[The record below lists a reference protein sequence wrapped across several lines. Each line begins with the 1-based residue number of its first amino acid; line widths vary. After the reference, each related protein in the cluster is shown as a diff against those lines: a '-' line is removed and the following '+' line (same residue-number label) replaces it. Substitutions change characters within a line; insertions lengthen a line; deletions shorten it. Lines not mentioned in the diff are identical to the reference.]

1 MNSFYWTWINLRI
14 EISQLLLSDD
24 LSLPEDVLSIK
35 KKKTAL
41 KETKMCAAPIEMSG
55 MRGGRAQFVRAGN
68 WAPGYENINA

>member
-35 KKKTAL
+35 KTAP
-41 KETKMCAAPIEMSG
+41 KETKMCAASIEEAED
-55 MRGGRAQFVRAGN
+55 GGPFCVS
-68 WAPGYENINA
+68 W